1 MSRLDNLNDPLWRV
15 RVEYT
20 DGGVQSEAFVTK
32 EGAEGWAR
40 EECAWEG
47 TDHAIVKGPDYEC
60 FFAGD
65 FS

>member
-1 MSRLDNLNDPLWRV
+1 MSKLDALQDPRWHV

-20 DGGVQSEAFVTK
+20 DGSVQSEGFV
-32 EGAEGWAR
+32 EQASAEAWAR

-47 TDHAIVKGPDYEC
+47 TDHAVVKGPDYEA
-60 FFAGD
+60 FFPGD